1 MVSKDQTLGA
11 LIFLV
16 CAVVAIGYIIA
27 MVFPGQVAEWISPI
41 IDVTAAGIRYWLVGI
56 PVLVAFVV
64 VLAIGAW
71 IGWTMATTPPP
82 KPLEEIEAEEKAE
95 EKEEEKVEE
104 AKPEEKP
111 EPTEKVEAGKEKK
124 KKK

>member
-1 MVSKDQTLGA
+1 MASKDQAIGV

-16 CAVVAIGYIIA
+16 CL
-27 MVFPGQVAEWISPI
+27 
-41 IDVTAAGIRYWLVGI
+41 LVGI
-56 PVLVAFVV
+56 GYVVALFWPGIIVNTILNWGYEEAGQLHRVQFWLVAVPVLVAFVG

-95 EKEEEKVEE
+95 E
-104 AKPEEKP
+104 EKP
-111 EPTEKVEAGKEKK
+111 EPTEEVKTEEKK